1 MDRGW
6 ARRPWRPP
14 STRTVGG
21 QVDVG
26 AVGPARVEP
35 AVQLHV
41 DDQADQGFPQ
51 LGHGQWAPGSD
62 HRGPDLPPL
71 AHRLRHHAKRV
82 SRQPFPQAREGL
94 DEDRLGAH
102 DRGVRRQ
109 VALGGGHG
117 EIEDRADDNS
127 ASAVLGFDGGRLQA
141 GGPPAHL
148 LHLFEQSLQHLGP
161 PERGLPCRLLQGEH
175 RRPQLVAEPTQKVV
189 ALVMGEALAGFG
201 GLPRC
206 TQAALLRPTHQPAV
220 EYQGL
225 QVFAWGREL
234 EAGGTMADLGGDR
247 LQAAGDANPH
257 RRGCAHHCDNGG
269 YVRIR
274 AGTVNL
280 NVVPRR
286 SLAATQIRPPNDRS
300 TTRRHRYRPRPSPPC
315 DRLRPAGPV
324 FSNTVSRVAGG
335 RPWPL
340 SATLTSS
347 QPLWTWRASTCT
359 EPAVYSSALPTR
371 LVSTR
376 PRRPGLQEARRNPP
390 G

>member
-6 ARRPWRPP
+6 AQRPWRPP
-14 STRTVGG
+14 STRMVGG

-41 DDQADQGFPQ
+41 DDQSDQGFPE
-51 LGHGQWAPGSD
+51 LGHGQRAPGSD

-94 DEDRLGAH
+94 DEDRLRAH

-109 VALGGGHG
+109 VTLRRGHG
-117 EIEDRADDNS
+117 EIQDRPQDD
-127 ASAVLGFDGGRLQA
+127 ATGAVFRLDGRSLQTR
-141 GGPPAHL
+141 GSPAHL
-148 LHLFEQSLQHLGP
+148 LDLFEKSLQHLGP
-161 PERGLPCRLLQGEH
+161 PERRLSRRLLQREH
-175 RRPQLVAEPTQKVV
+175 RRTQLVAEPTKKVV

-220 EYQGL
+220 EDQGL

-234 EAGGTMADLGGDR
+234 EVGGTMADVVGDR
-247 LQAAGDANPH
+247 LHAAADANPH

-324 FSNTVSRVAGG
+324 FSNTVSRVPGG
-335 RPWPL
+335 SPWPL
-340 SATLTSS
+340 PATLTSS
-347 QPLWTWRASTCT
+347 QPRWTWRASTCT
-359 EPAVYSSALPTR
+359 EPLVYSSALPIR
-371 LVSTR
+371 FVSTW
-376 PRRPGLQEARRNPP
+376 PR
-390 G
+390 